1 MNDNTIRLLKNI
13 KGLISPVSN
22 NSNATL
28 IDETLPYTTL
38 YTILNIKYL
47 YSKLSIQKILL
58 IRLLF
63 FKDRIELH
71 PQTFKDDDK

>member
-22 NSNATL
+22 HSNATL

-58 IRLLF
+58 MRLLF

-71 PQTFKDDDK
+71 LQTFKDDDK